1 MKARISMTRVAPEA
15 YQAMSA
21 LSKYAGSTGL
31 EASLLELVKIRSSQ
45 IHGCAFCLNMHA
57 SEARAKGETEERVV
71 LLDAWREA
79 PLYTD
84 RERAALEWTEALT
97 KLGPDAVP
105 DRVYEIVRQHFS
117 EAEIVN
123 LSMAVVAINSWNRLM
138 IAFRVPPAVKAT
150 KAA

>member
-21 LSKYAGSTGL
+21 LSKYAGSSGL

-45 IHGCAFCLNMHA
+45 INACAFCLNMHA
-57 SEARAKGETEERVV
+57 SEARAKGETEERIF

-79 PLYTD
+79 PVYTE

-97 KLGPDAVP
+97 RLGPDAVP
-105 DRVYEIVRQHFS
+105 DSAYETVRRQF
-117 EAEIVN
+117 
-123 LSMAVVAINSWNRLM
+123 
-138 IAFRVPPAVKAT
+138 
-150 KAA
+150 